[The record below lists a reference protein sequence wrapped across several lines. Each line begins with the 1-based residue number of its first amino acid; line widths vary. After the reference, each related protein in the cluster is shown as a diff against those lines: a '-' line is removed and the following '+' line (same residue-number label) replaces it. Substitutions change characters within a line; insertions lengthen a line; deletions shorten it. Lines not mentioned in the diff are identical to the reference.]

1 MMIGSMVSI
10 VISVLNLDVFFILMS
25 EISVIL
31 NIKIIESKLGY
42 CVKFLICILLIV
54 EIVKFLMWLLN
65 RVFKY
70 ELVVLVIEESFM
82 LYFKIKF

>member
-31 NIKIIESKLGY
+31 NIKIIESMLGY
-42 CVKFLICILLIV
+42 CVIFLICILLIV
-54 EIVKFLMWLLN
+54 EIVKFLMWLLK

-70 ELVVLVIEESFM
+70 ELVVLVIEENFM